1 MTPFRSSAEQGK
13 ATGIGVGLVGVQK
26 KGLWDKGYCRSEE
39 DVGRGSYSTGDFIKT
54 ETRAQG
60 A

>member
-1 MTPFRSSAEQGK
+1 MTPFRSSTDQVRA
-13 ATGIGVGLVGVQK
+13 AGIGVWLVGVQK

-39 DVGRGSYSTGDFIKT
+39 DVGRGSYSTGDFIKA

-60 A
+60 T

>member
-1 MTPFRSSAEQGK
+1 MTPFGSSADRGR
-13 ATGIGVGLVGVQK
+13 AAGIGEGLVGLQK

-39 DVGRGSYSTGDFIKT
+39 DVGRGSYSTRDFIKA